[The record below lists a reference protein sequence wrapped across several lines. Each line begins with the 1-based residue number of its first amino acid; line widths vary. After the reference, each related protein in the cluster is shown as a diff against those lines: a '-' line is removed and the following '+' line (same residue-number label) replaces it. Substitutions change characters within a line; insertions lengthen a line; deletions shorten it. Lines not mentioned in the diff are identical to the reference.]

1 MWPRVKHSN
10 HLVLVIEI
18 GKATMSKILAETSQA
33 ILQTLKDQFLKTP
46 NCQNECL
53 SISEGFEEKWV
64 FPHCLGSLDGKHIRI
79 ECPRMSG
86 TYYCNYKGFYSIV
99 LWDICDKT
107 TALHYL
113 TWGNTGVTMTVVY
126 LLGGDD
132 GNDKFGIPTPFKL
145 RSCSFDP

>member
-33 ILQTLKDQFLKTP
+33 IFQTLKDQFLKTP

-53 SISEGFEEKWV
+53 SISKGFKEKWV

-99 LWDICDKT
+99 LLDICDKT

-132 GNDKFGIPTPFKL
+132 GKW
-145 RSCSFDP
+145 